1 MAQAMRQQAQQDDEA
16 AAQARAVAAMSPEQ
30 REQRQAVEAWMQRVP
45 DEPGALLKAK
55 FQLEYERRMREQ
67 R

>member
-1 MAQAMRQQAQQDDEA
+1 MTPA
-16 AAQARAVAAMSPEQ
+16 Q
-30 REQRQAVEAWMQRVP
+30 RERQQAVEAWMQRVP
-45 DEPGALLKAK
+45 DEPGDLLKAK

>member
-1 MAQAMRQQAQQDDEA
+1 MT
-16 AAQARAVAAMSPEQ
+16 PEQ
-30 REQRQAVEAWMQRVP
+30 RERQQALDAWMQRVP
-45 DEPGALLKAK
+45 DEPGNLLKAK